1 MVVQCPH
8 CATET
13 TLFEEDE
20 AVVVA
25 PVIMAEPD
33 DDVPTVTPSAPPPPP
48 VGGGKPPLPKPR
60 PGMKKGGAPPPPRP
74 RALKA
79 PPPSNLKA
87 TSKPPPAP
95 RVGLGLRRRPGAL
108 AVSRAGLDGRK
119 APSKVKALWEDEV
132 EEVLKAGEKRCA
144 SCGYKALEK
153 KFCPACGDILVWW
166 VKALRYTGYIVVIAL
181 AVTAFMNYRR
191 LYPPPVL
198 GPDGLPPK
206 GGVEL
211 LTHQMKKEKFG
222 NLVYIRGMVTNHSP
236 VDFFYV
242 KVEFDLLDG
251 LGQVIGT
258 ATDQNPVVASNAV
271 WNYKAMILDPDAR
284 GYRNERISAVR

>member
-1 MVVQCPH
+1 MSQDEIKCPCNSCGGNISFPREAVGMVVQCPH

-48 VGGGKPPLPKPR
+48 GGGGKPPLPKPR

-132 EEVLKAGEKRCA
+132 EEVLKAGEKHNI
-144 SCGYKALEK
+144 EK
-153 KFCPACGDILVWW
+153 VGPRLRSMMPWMRKRT
-166 VKALRYTGYIVVIAL
+166 VKGAQAAY
-181 AVTAFMNYRR
+181 
-191 LYPPPVL
+191 
-198 GPDGLPPK
+198 
-206 GGVEL
+206 
-211 LTHQMKKEKFG
+211 
-222 NLVYIRGMVTNHSP
+222 
-236 VDFFYV
+236 
-242 KVEFDLLDG
+242 
-251 LGQVIGT
+251 
-258 ATDQNPVVASNAV
+258 
-271 WNYKAMILDPDAR
+271 
-284 GYRNERISAVR
+284 